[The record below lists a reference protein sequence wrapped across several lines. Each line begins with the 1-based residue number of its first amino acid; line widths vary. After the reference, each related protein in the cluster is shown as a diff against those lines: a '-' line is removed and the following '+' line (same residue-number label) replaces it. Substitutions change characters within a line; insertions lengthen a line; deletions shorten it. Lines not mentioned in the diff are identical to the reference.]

1 MNERLQQTL
10 DVARLLL
17 NKRRTRRV
25 TLVASGIYLIIF
37 LLATGDL
44 GLHAATGIYDVR
56 LTRAPLELM
65 LKQTS
70 PFRFEG
76 IAIIQA
82 SVVTYLFSPIN
93 LLIALILSFL
103 VGLNITF
110 TYLAI
115 VAPKICYGQPA
126 AGILASLPGLLA
138 GWACCGPI
146 ILIVL
151 GVQAS
156 ASLIA
161 FFGWLLPIAGLLLIA
176 TLLFN
181 GGRTNVGYLEQM

>member
-1 MNERLQQTL
+1 MNERIRQTL
-10 DVARLLL
+10 DVAMLLL
-17 NKRRTRRV
+17 NKPKTRRV
-25 TLVASGIYLIIF
+25 TLIAAIAYLVIF

-44 GLHAATGIYDVR
+44 GIHSPTGLWDVR
-56 LTRAPLELM
+56 LIRAPWELM
-65 LKQTS
+65 FKQTS

-76 IAIIQA
+76 IAIVQA
-82 SVVTYLFSPIN
+82 STITYLFSPLN
-93 LLIALILSFL
+93 LLIALVLSFL
-103 VGLNITF
+103 VGLNIAF

-115 VAPKICYGQPA
+115 VAPKVCYGQPA
-126 AGILASLPGLLA
+126 AGIFSALPGLLA

-161 FFGWLLPIAGLLLIA
+161 FFGWLLPIAAALLIG
-176 TLLFN
+176 TLVFN
-181 GGRTNVGYLEQM
+181 GGRTNIGYLEQM